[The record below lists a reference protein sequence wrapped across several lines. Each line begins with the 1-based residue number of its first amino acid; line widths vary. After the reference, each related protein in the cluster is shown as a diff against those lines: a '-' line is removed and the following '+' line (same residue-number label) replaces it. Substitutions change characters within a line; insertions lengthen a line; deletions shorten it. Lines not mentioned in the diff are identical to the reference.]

1 MEKKTIGSFIAALRK
16 ANGMT
21 QKNLAE
27 ILNVSDKTVSRW
39 ERDESAPDLS
49 LIPVIAEIFGV
60 TSDELLR
67 GEKKLQSDTQEKT
80 DTKREKQLQWIAESN
95 KTKFTVK
102 SIISVGISVIGIIAA
117 MIANFGFTSGTV
129 GFFICCVFIVASV
142 ICETAFTILAFSS
155 VKSQD
160 YEEET
165 ANICKKNF
173 FKTSCFTFYI
183 IAVLFASTLPIIIW
197 TEGNGY
203 IGIALEDWLI
213 FGLAF
218 AAGTA
223 LICFILNIFIK
234 NFAIKKEIFKISSN
248 EAEKAR
254 RISSLTLR
262 SLAALIAA
270 VFVTYSGQFAIHE
283 VLTPLFFTEGT
294 VFESYNA
301 FKAFMETDMPDTHY
315 VEVSVNV
322 IQTVAV
328 PNYEENYEYVPL
340 DDEITYYDDYGNE
353 ISEEEALTEY
363 VYDNDG
369 HLLCKYIYRNQSVY
383 SIKYNYSSDDMLP
396 ITVYTYE
403 QFYEGRGVVETFD
416 TLFVAAYV
424 AEIALTAVIYIM
436 KRKKIK

>member
-21 QKNLAE
+21 QRNLAE
-27 ILNVSDKTVSRW
+27 MLNVSDKTVSRW

-67 GEKKLQSDTQEKT
+67 GERKLQNDITEKT
-80 DTKREKQLQWIAESN
+80 DIKKEKQLLRIAESS

-102 SIISVGISVIGIIAA
+102 SIISVGISFIGIIAA

-129 GFFICCVFIVASV
+129 GFFISCVFIAASV
-142 ICETAFTILAFSS
+142 ICETAFTILAFSTA
-155 VKSQD
+155 KTYD

-165 ANICKKNF
+165 ANICKKHF
-173 FKTSCFTFYI
+173 FKTACYTFYI

-197 TEGNGY
+197 TEGKGY
-203 IGIALEDWLI
+203 FGVALEDWLI
-213 FGLAF
+213 PGLAF
-218 AAGTA
+218 AAVTA
-223 LICFILNIFIK
+223 LICFILNIFIT
-234 NFAIKKEIFKISSN
+234 NSAIKKEIFKISGN
-248 EAEKAR
+248 ETEKTR
-254 RISSLTLR
+254 RITSLTLR
-262 SLAALIAA
+262 SLVALVAA
-270 VFVTYSGQFAIHE
+270 VFVTYSAQFAIHE
-283 VLTPLFFTEGT
+283 VLTPLFFAEGT
-294 VFESYNA
+294 VFESYDD
-301 FKAFMETDMPDTHY
+301 FKEFMETDMPDTSY
-315 VEVSVNV
+315 TEM
-322 IQTVAV
+322 TMYATATM
-328 PNYEENYEYVPL
+328 PNYEDVPT

-363 VYDNDG
+363 VYDDDG

-383 SIKYNYSSDDMLP
+383 SIKYNDDSKDRLP

-416 TLFVAAYV
+416 TLFIAAYV
-424 AEIALTAVIYIM
+424 AEITLTVVIYIM

>member
-1 MEKKTIGSFIAALRK
+1 MEKKTTGSFIAALRK

-21 QKNLAE
+21 QRNLAE
-27 ILNVSDKTVSRW
+27 MLNVSDKTVSRW

-67 GEKKLQSDTQEKT
+67 GERKLQNDAPEKT
-80 DTKREKQLQWIAESN
+80 DIKKEKQLHRIAESN

-129 GFFICCVFIVASV
+129 GFFICCVFIAASV

-155 VKSQD
+155 VKTQD

-165 ANICKKNF
+165 ANTCKKNF
-173 FKTSCFTFYI
+173 FETACVTFYI
-183 IAVLFASTLPIIIW
+183 IAVLFASTLPIIMW
-197 TEGNGY
+197 TEGKGY
-203 IGIALEDWLI
+203 FGVALEDWLI
-213 FGLAF
+213 PGLAF

-223 LICFILNIFIK
+223 LICYILNIFIK
-234 NFAIKKEIFKISSN
+234 SSAIKKEVFKISSN
-248 EAEKAR
+248 EAEKTR
-254 RISSLTLR
+254 RITSLTLR
-262 SLAALIAA
+262 SLAALLAA

-283 VLTPLFFTEGT
+283 VLTPLFFVEGN
-294 VFESYNA
+294 VFESYDD
-301 FKAFMETDMPDTHY
+301 FKEFMETDMPDTSY
-315 VEVSVNV
+315 VEMTMSIN
-322 IQTVAV
+322 QTATV
-328 PNYEENYEYVPL
+328 PNYEDVPL

-363 VYDNDG
+363 VYDDDG
-369 HLLCKYIYRNQSVY
+369 HLLCKYIYRNHSVY
-383 SIKYNYSSDDMLP
+383 SIKYNDSSDDMLP

-416 TLFVAAYV
+416 TLFIAAYV
-424 AEIALTAVIYIM
+424 AEITLTAVIYIM

>member
-27 ILNVSDKTVSRW
+27 MLNVSDKTVSRW
-39 ERDESAPDLS
+39 ERDESAPELS

-67 GEKKLQSDTQEKT
+67 GEKKLQGNIEEKS

-102 SIISVGISVIGIIAA
+102 SVISVGISVIGIIAA

-129 GFFICCVFIVASV
+129 GFFINCVFIAASV

-155 VKSQD
+155 VKTQD

-165 ANICKKNF
+165 ANICKKHF
-173 FKTSCFTFYI
+173 FKTACFTFYI
-183 IAVLFASTLPIIIW
+183 ISVLFASTLPIIMW
-197 TEGNGY
+197 TEGKGY
-203 IGIALEDWLI
+203 FGVALEDWLI
-213 FGLAF
+213 PGLAI

-223 LICFILNIFIK
+223 LICFILNIFIT
-234 NFAIKKEIFKISSN
+234 NSAIKKEIFKISSN
-248 EAEKAR
+248 EAEKTR
-254 RISSLTLR
+254 HITSLTLR
-262 SLAALIAA
+262 SLAVLIAV
-270 VFVTYSGQFAIHE
+270 VFVTYTAQFVIHE
-283 VLTPLFFTEGT
+283 VLTPLFFTDGN
-294 VFESYNA
+294 VFENYDE
-301 FKAFMETDMPDTHY
+301 FKEFMETDMPDTSY
-315 VEVSVNV
+315 VHMTVYAT
-322 IQTVAV
+322 QTIAV
-328 PNYEENYEYVPL
+328 PNYEDVPF
-340 DDEITYYDDYGNE
+340 DDEITYYDDDGNE

-363 VYDNDG
+363 VYDDDG
-369 HLLCKYIYRNQSVY
+369 HILCKYINRNKSVY
-383 SIKYNYSSDDMLP
+383 SIKHNNTSDDKLP

-403 QFYEGRGVVETFD
+403 QFYEGRKVVETFD
-416 TLFVAAYV
+416 TLFIAAY
-424 AEIALTAVIYIM
+424 AIELALTSAIYIT

>member
-1 MEKKTIGSFIAALRK
+1 MEKKTIGSFIAVLRK

-21 QKNLAE
+21 QRELAE
-27 ILNVSDKTVSRW
+27 MLNVSDKTVIRW

-67 GEKKLQSDTQEKT
+67 GERKPQNDTQEKT

-173 FKTSCFTFYI
+173 FKTACATFYI
-183 IAVLFASTLPIIIW
+183 IAVLFASTLPIIMW
-197 TEGNGY
+197 TGGKGY
-203 IGIALEDWLI
+203 FGIALEDWLI

-294 VFESYNA
+294 VFESYDA
-301 FKAFMETDMPDTHY
+301 FKAFMETDMPDTSY
-315 VEVSVNV
+315 VEMTVNV
-322 IQTVAV
+322 SQTVAV
-328 PNYEENYEYVPL
+328 PNYEDVPY

-363 VYDNDG
+363 VYDDDG

-383 SIKYNYSSDDMLP
+383 SIKYNHSSDDMLP
-396 ITVYTYE
+396 ITVYTHE
-403 QFYEGRGVVETFD
+403 QFHEGRGVVETFD
-416 TLFVAAYV
+416 TLFIAAYV
-424 AEIALTAVIYIM
+424 AEIALTAIIYIM

>member
-21 QKNLAE
+21 QRNLAE
-27 ILNVSDKTVSRW
+27 MLNVSDKTVSRW

-67 GEKKLQSDTQEKT
+67 GERKLQNDATEKT
-80 DTKREKQLQWIAESN
+80 DIKKEKQLLRIAESS

-102 SIISVGISVIGIIAA
+102 SIISVGISFIGIIAA

-129 GFFICCVFIVASV
+129 GFFISCVFIAASV
-142 ICETAFTILAFSS
+142 ICETAFTILAFSTA
-155 VKSQD
+155 KTYD

-165 ANICKKNF
+165 ANICKKHF
-173 FKTSCFTFYI
+173 FKTACFTFYI

-197 TEGNGY
+197 TEGKGY
-203 IGIALEDWLI
+203 FGVALEDWLI
-213 FGLAF
+213 PGLAF
-218 AAGTA
+218 AAATA
-223 LICFILNIFIK
+223 LICFISNIFLT
-234 NFAIKKEIFKISSN
+234 NSAIKKEIFKISGN
-248 EAEKAR
+248 ETEKTR
-254 RISSLTLR
+254 RITSLTLR
-262 SLAALIAA
+262 SLVALVAA
-270 VFVTYSGQFAIHE
+270 VFVTYSAQFAIHE
-283 VLTPLFFTEGT
+283 VLTPLFFAEGT
-294 VFESYNA
+294 VFESYDD
-301 FKAFMETDMPDTHY
+301 FKEFMETDMPDTSY
-315 VEVSVNV
+315 TEM
-322 IQTVAV
+322 TMYATATM
-328 PNYEENYEYVPL
+328 PNYEDVPT

-363 VYDNDG
+363 VYDDDG

-383 SIKYNYSSDDMLP
+383 SIKYNDDSKDRLP

-416 TLFVAAYV
+416 TLFIAAYV
-424 AEIALTAVIYIM
+424 AEITLTVVIYIM

>member
-21 QKNLAE
+21 QRNLAE
-27 ILNVSDKTVSRW
+27 MLNVSDKTVSRW

-67 GEKKLQSDTQEKT
+67 GERKLQNDATEKT
-80 DTKREKQLQWIAESN
+80 DIKKEKQLQWLAESS

-129 GFFICCVFIVASV
+129 GFFISCVFIAASV
-142 ICETAFTILAFSS
+142 ICETAFTILAFSTA
-155 VKSQD
+155 KTYD

-165 ANICKKNF
+165 ANICKKHF
-173 FKTSCFTFYI
+173 FKISCLAFYI
-183 IAVLFASTLPIIIW
+183 IAVLFASTLPIIMW
-197 TEGNGY
+197 TEGNVYG
-203 IGIALEDWLI
+203 GILLEDWLL

-223 LICFILNIFIK
+223 LICYVLNIFIRSV
-234 NFAIKKEIFKISSN
+234 AIKRKIFEISDKESEKI
-248 EAEKAR
+248 R
-254 RISSLTLR
+254 RINSLTGR
-262 SLAALIAA
+262 TLAALLAA
-270 VFVTYSGQFAIHE
+270 VFVTYSAQFAIHE
-283 VLTPLFFTEGT
+283 VLTPLFFAEGT
-294 VFESYNA
+294 VFESYDD
-301 FKAFMETDMPDTHY
+301 FKEFMETDMPDTSY
-315 VEVSVNV
+315 TEM
-322 IQTVAV
+322 TMYATATM
-328 PNYEENYEYVPL
+328 PNYEDVPT

-363 VYDNDG
+363 VYDDDG

-383 SIKYNYSSDDMLP
+383 SIKYNDDSKDRLP

-416 TLFVAAYV
+416 TLFIAAYV
-424 AEIALTAVIYIM
+424 AEITLTVVIYIL

>member
-21 QKNLAE
+21 QRNLAE
-27 ILNVSDKTVSRW
+27 MLNVSDKTVSRW

-67 GEKKLQSDTQEKT
+67 GERKLQNDITEKT
-80 DTKREKQLQWIAESN
+80 DIKKEKQLQWLAESS

-117 MIANFGFTSGTV
+117 MIANYGFARGTI
-129 GFFICCVFIVASV
+129 GFFICCVFIVTSV
-142 ICETAFTILAFSS
+142 ICETAFTILAFSTA
-155 VKSQD
+155 KTYD

-165 ANICKKNF
+165 ANICKKHF
-173 FKTSCFTFYI
+173 FKTACFTFYI

-197 TEGNGY
+197 TEGKGY
-203 IGIALEDWLI
+203 FGVALEDWLI
-213 FGLAF
+213 PGLAF
-218 AAGTA
+218 AAITA
-223 LICFILNIFIK
+223 LICFILNIFIT
-234 NFAIKKEIFKISSN
+234 NSAIKKEIFKISGN
-248 EAEKAR
+248 EAEKTR
-254 RISSLTLR
+254 RITSLTLR
-262 SLAALIAA
+262 SLVALVAA
-270 VFVTYSGQFAIHE
+270 VFVTYSAQFAIHE
-283 VLTPLFFTEGT
+283 VLTPLFFAEGT
-294 VFESYNA
+294 VFESYDD
-301 FKAFMETDMPDTHY
+301 FKEFMETDMPDTSY
-315 VEVSVNV
+315 TEM
-322 IQTVAV
+322 TMYATATM
-328 PNYEENYEYVPL
+328 PNYEDVPT

-363 VYDNDG
+363 VYDDDG

-383 SIKYNYSSDDMLP
+383 SIKYNDDSKDRLP

-416 TLFVAAYV
+416 TLFIAAYV
-424 AEIALTAVIYIM
+424 AEITLTVVIYIL

>member
-1 MEKKTIGSFIAALRK
+1 MEKKTIGSFISALRK

-27 ILNVSDKTVSRW
+27 KLNVSDKTVSRW

-67 GEKKLQSDTQEKT
+67 GEKMPQSDYQEKS
-80 DTKREKQLQWIAESN
+80 DAKKEKQLQWIAENN

-129 GFFICCVFIVASV
+129 GFFISCVFIVASV

-155 VKSQD
+155 VKTQD

-173 FKTSCFTFYI
+173 FKTACITFYI
-183 IAVLFASTLPIIIW
+183 IAVLFASTLPIIMW
-197 TEGNGY
+197 TGGKGY
-203 IGIALEDWLI
+203 FGISFEDWLI
-213 FGLAF
+213 SGLAF

-234 NFAIKKEIFKISSN
+234 NFAIKKEIFKISSK
-248 EAEKAR
+248 ESEKIR

-262 SLAALIAA
+262 SLVALLAA
-270 VFVTYSGQFAIHE
+270 VFITFSCQFAIHE
-283 VLTPLFFTEGT
+283 VLTPLFFAEGT
-294 VFESYNA
+294 VFESYND
-301 FKAFMETDMPDTHY
+301 FKVFMETDMPDTSY
-315 VEVSVNV
+315 VEMTVNV
-322 IQTVAV
+322 TQTAAES
-328 PNYEENYEYVPL
+328 NYENLPF

-363 VYDNDG
+363 LYDHDG
-369 HLLCKYIYRNQSVY
+369 HILCKYINRNKSVY
-383 SIKYNYSSDDMLP
+383 SIKYNDDSKDRLP

-403 QFYEGRGVVETFD
+403 QFYEGRGVVETLD
-416 TLFVAAYV
+416 TIFIAGYI
-424 AEIALTAVIYIM
+424 AELALTAVVYIM

>member
-21 QKNLAE
+21 QRNLAE
-27 ILNVSDKTVSRW
+27 MLNVSDKTVSRW

-67 GEKKLQSDTQEKT
+67 GERKLQNDATEKT
-80 DTKREKQLQWIAESN
+80 DIKKEKQLLRIAESS

-102 SIISVGISVIGIIAA
+102 SIISVGISFIGIIAA

-129 GFFICCVFIVASV
+129 GFFISCVFIAASV
-142 ICETAFTILAFSS
+142 ICETAFTILAFSTA
-155 VKSQD
+155 KTYD

-165 ANICKKNF
+165 ANICKKHF
-173 FKTSCFTFYI
+173 FKTACFTFYI

-197 TEGNGY
+197 TEGKGY
-203 IGIALEDWLI
+203 FGVALEDWLI
-213 FGLAF
+213 PGLAF
-218 AAGTA
+218 AAVTA
-223 LICFILNIFIK
+223 LICFILNIFLT
-234 NFAIKKEIFKISSN
+234 NSAIKKEIFKISGN
-248 EAEKAR
+248 EAEKTR
-254 RISSLTLR
+254 RITSLTLR
-262 SLAALIAA
+262 SLVALVAA
-270 VFVTYSGQFAIHE
+270 VFVTYSAQFAIHE
-283 VLTPLFFTEGT
+283 VLTPLFFAEGT
-294 VFESYNA
+294 VFESYDD
-301 FKAFMETDMPDTHY
+301 FKEFMETDMPDTSY
-315 VEVSVNV
+315 TEM
-322 IQTVAV
+322 TMYATATM
-328 PNYEENYEYVPL
+328 PNYEDVPT

-363 VYDNDG
+363 VYDDDG

-383 SIKYNYSSDDMLP
+383 SIKYNDDSKDRLP

-416 TLFVAAYV
+416 TLFIAAYV
-424 AEIALTAVIYIM
+424 AEITLTVVIYIM

>member
-27 ILNVSDKTVSRW
+27 MLNVSDKTVSRW

-67 GEKKLQSDTQEKT
+67 GEKKLQNDNNEKI
-80 DTKREKQLQWIAESN
+80 DIKKEKQLQWIAESN
-95 KTKFTVK
+95 KTKFNVK

-129 GFFICCVFIVASV
+129 GFFISCVFIVASV

-155 VKSQD
+155 VKTQD

-165 ANICKKNF
+165 ANICKRNF
-173 FKTSCFTFYI
+173 FKTACITFYI
-183 IAVLFASTLPIIIW
+183 IAVLFASTLPIIVW
-197 TEGNGY
+197 TEGKGY
-203 IGIALEDWLI
+203 FGIALDDWLI

-223 LICFILNIFIK
+223 FICFLLNIFIK
-234 NFAIKKEIFKISSN
+234 NFAIKKGIFKTSGH
-248 EAEKAR
+248 EAEKTR
-254 RISSLTLR
+254 RIGSLTLR
-262 SLAALIAA
+262 SLVALLAA

-283 VLTPLFFTEGT
+283 ILTPLFFAEGT
-294 VFESYNA
+294 VFESYDE
-301 FKAFMETDMPDTHY
+301 FKEFMETDMPDTSY
-315 VEVSVNV
+315 VEMTVNV
-322 IQTVAV
+322 SQTVAV
-328 PNYEENYEYVPL
+328 PNYEDMPF
-340 DDEITYYDDYGNE
+340 DDEITYYDNYGNE

-369 HLLCKYIYRNQSVY
+369 HILCKYINRNQSIY
-383 SIKYNYSSDDMLP
+383 SIKYNDDSKDRLP

-416 TLFVAAYV
+416 TLFIAAYI
-424 AEIALTAVIYIM
+424 AEIALAAVIYIM

>member
-1 MEKKTIGSFIAALRK
+1 MEKKTIGSFISALRK

-27 ILNVSDKTVSRW
+27 MLNVSDKTVSRW

-49 LIPVIAEIFGV
+49 LIPVIAEIFGI

-67 GEKKLQSDTQEKT
+67 GERKPQNDIQEKT

-102 SIISVGISVIGIIAA
+102 SVISIGISVIGIIAA

-155 VKSQD
+155 VKTQD

-165 ANICKKNF
+165 ANICKRNF
-173 FKTSCFTFYI
+173 FKRACITFYI

-197 TEGNGY
+197 TGGKGY
-203 IGIALEDWLI
+203 FGILLEDWLI

-234 NFAIKKEIFKISSN
+234 NFAIKKEIFKINSN
-248 EAEKAR
+248 ESEKIR

-262 SLAALIAA
+262 SLVALIVA
-270 VFVTYSGQFAIHE
+270 VFITYSAQFAIHE
-283 VLTPLFFTEGT
+283 VLTPLFFAEGT
-294 VFESYNA
+294 VFESYDA
-301 FKAFMETDMPDTHY
+301 FKEFMETDMPDTSY
-315 VEVSVNV
+315 VEMTVNES
-322 IQTVAV
+322 QTAAI
-328 PNYEENYEYVPL
+328 PNYEDI

-363 VYDNDG
+363 IYDDDG

-383 SIKYNYSSDDMLP
+383 SIKYNDDSKDRLP

-416 TLFVAAYV
+416 TLFIAAYI
-424 AEIALTAVIYIM
+424 AELALAAAIYIF
-436 KRKKIK
+436 KRKNIK